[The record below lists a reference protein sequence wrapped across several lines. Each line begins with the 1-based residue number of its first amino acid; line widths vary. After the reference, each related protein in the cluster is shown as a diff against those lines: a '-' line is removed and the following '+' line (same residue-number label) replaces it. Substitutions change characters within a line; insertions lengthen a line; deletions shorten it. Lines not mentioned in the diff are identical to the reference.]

1 MLLLVAWIL
10 RIEGWTI
17 LILGLVFSVA
27 FAVMVPSAL
36 GGGPGGILGGP
47 LGTVLTFLL
56 AAGAVLWFAVPILAG
71 AEIIFVLLQ
80 IEKNTRD
87 TADVLRRRD

>member
-10 RIEGWTI
+10 RIEGWA
-17 LILGLVFSVA
+17 LLVLGLIFSVV
-27 FAVMVPSAL
+27 FAAMMPSAL
-36 GGGPGGILGGP
+36 GGGPGGILSGP
-47 LGTVLTFLL
+47 LGAILTFLL
-56 AAGAVLWFAVPILAG
+56 AAGAVLWFAIPILAG
-71 AEIIFVLLQ
+71 AEIIFVLLR